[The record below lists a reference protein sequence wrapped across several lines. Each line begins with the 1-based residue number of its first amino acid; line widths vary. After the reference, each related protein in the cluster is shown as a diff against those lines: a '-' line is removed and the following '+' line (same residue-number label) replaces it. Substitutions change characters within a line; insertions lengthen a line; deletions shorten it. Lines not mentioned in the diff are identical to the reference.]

1 MIKSELIILASRW
14 DIRNLPSKNEF
25 LFEQS
30 KKKIILW
37 ISSITLY
44 WELVSRAMGIWEF
57 EIRKQLSKILDTL
70 LGSHKIA
77 FPGESPEKLI
87 RMQYCDS
94 DYKMHIKLL
103 IFKIVGIRSLGI
115 LADSLSPTIVERVWS
130 NLRRPG
136 SGMYCFANVE
146 REKWFL
152 AVRVRH
158 KRTGCDPFQ
167 P

>member
-1 MIKSELIILASRW
+1 MIKSELIIIASRW

-37 ISSITLY
+37 TSSITLY
-44 WELVSRAMGIWEF
+44 WELVRHALGIWEF

-77 FPGESPEKLI
+77 FPGESPQELI

-94 DYKMHIKLL
+94 DYKIKVL
-103 IFKIVGIRSLGI
+103 IFRIVGIWSLGI
-115 LADSLSPTIVERVWS
+115 LAGSLSPAIVERVWS

-136 SGMYCFANVE
+136 SVMFWFANVE